1 MLRNK
6 RPLLCRMLGSPKR
19 ELRESAM
26 LADRRPCRLLGSPK
40 RQLREYAPHL
50 VEAHRIPS
58 ARGSGFSG
66 MWTGVASNALRI
78 ALLALVATVLLPEMA
93 EAQRPRRTRGD
104 ATQGEGAEG
113 KEGEGGA
120 YAAFQLLRKGQELLE
135 AGEHDRGAKI
145 LETIVEQY
153 PADPIRFR
161 AYLALGKHAL
171 SRSQQMEAI
180 GYLRNLKALEKP
192 GAELEGEDRDLFLE
206 SLYLQGM
213 AYFQT
218 RQYAQAF
225 PLLRRITNDFPNTV
239 WANQSYYY
247 IGMCHFAQGNWNKA
261 IEALG
266 LVGTFVDDAGD
277 DLEYAEAGRRFYVKI
292 HDTDL
297 PVLEKLG
304 AEVQVTI
311 ASQSGDTETIALVPL
326 PGDEHASLGSVA
338 TDLGKAVPG
347 DGTLQ
352 VIGGDSIRTSYV
364 DGNTLDGQKDVAR
377 SREVKVVGTAA
388 VTFTRGDFES
398 PADAAFPGQPV
409 FVALVDADL
418 DVSDA
423 ADTATVRV
431 VSRFKE
437 EIDADES
444 PATGVDLEKLLRSEE
459 DQWRTRDEITVPLTE
474 FVPATEGEAAP
485 AGPVHSGRF
494 RGQFSLGR
502 FVEDQ
507 PVDQADQTLTVALGD
522 EIVATFAD
530 ERHIG
535 GATPRTAT
543 ATLLAASEIDSRPR
557 AVQYEVAD
565 PVVAAKKSLVEAE
578 AFLELGRIFRSM
590 GLAKGAKEKVAE
602 GLARVEP
609 IIRQSGAIPASLTE
623 QAFRSKWDLHI
634 TAGDYEAAIRT
645 CELFNRL
652 YPESPFVDQALLQIG
667 RIKEEQ
673 KETKDA
679 VAVYKRILGLKTSQ
693 IKAEAQYRIARAI
706 ESQESEGGQPLA
718 GAAERAIVEY
728 KICAERYPDSPFAGE
743 SLGKLIDY
751 HIEKKDNAAASEL
764 LEQIFQDY
772 PDAQFLDAMLLKWV
786 MVAYRMGDVQKA
798 HDKCSQ
804 LLFEY
809 PASPYAERGRAIMPK
824 IEAKLKPAGGEDT
837 AQAGAGN

>member
-1 MLRNK
+1 MRRNDVI
-6 RPLLCRMLGSPKR
+6 RSR
-19 ELRESAM
+19 A
-26 LADRRPCRLLGSPK
+26 
-40 RQLREYAPHL
+40 
-50 VEAHRIPS
+50 
-58 ARGSGFSG
+58 
-66 MWTGVASNALRI
+66 GVVVA
-78 ALLALVATVLLPEMA
+78 ALVATLAVPDVA
-93 EAQRPRRTRGD
+93 EAQRPRRTRGEAAQAGAD
-104 ATQGEGAEG
+104 GAKQGEGG
-113 KEGEGGA
+113 N
-120 YAAFQLLRKGQELLE
+120 YAAFQLLRKGQELLDS
-135 AGEHDRGAKI
+135 GEHDRGAKI

-153 PADPIRFR
+153 PNDPIRFR

-171 SRSQQMEAI
+171 ARSQQMEAI
-180 GYLRNLKALEKP
+180 GYLRNLKALEQP
-192 GAELEGEDRDLFLE
+192 GKELAGEDRDLFLE

-225 PLLRRITNDFPNTV
+225 PLLRRITNDFPTTV

-247 IGMCHFAQGNWNKA
+247 IGMCHFAQGNWTKA

-266 LVGTFVDDAGD
+266 LVGTFVDDVGD
-277 DLEYAEAGRRFYVKI
+277 ELEYAEAGRRFYVKI

-304 AEVQVTI
+304 EEVKVTI
-311 ASQSGDTETIALVPL
+311 ASKSGDKETVSLVPL

-338 TDLGKAVPG
+338 TALGKAVPG

-352 VIGGDSIRTSYV
+352 VIGGDTISTSYV
-364 DGNTLDGQKDVAR
+364 DGNTLEGEKDVAR
-377 SREVKVVGTAA
+377 SREVNVVGTASVA
-388 VTFTRGDFES
+388 FTRGDFES

-409 FVALVDADL
+409 FVAVSDADL
-418 DVSDA
+418 DVSAA

-431 VSRFKE
+431 VARFKE
-437 EIDADES
+437 EEEADGS
-444 PATGVDLEKLLRSEE
+444 PATGVDLEKLLKGEE
-459 DQWRTRDEITVPLTE
+459 DRWRTRDEITVPLTE
-474 FVPATEGEAAP
+474 FVPVAEGETAAP
-485 AGPVHSGRF
+485 SGPVHSGRF

-507 PVDQADQTLTVALGD
+507 PVDQADQMLIVALGD
-522 EIVATFAD
+522 ELVATFTD

-535 GATPRTAT
+535 GTSPRTAS
-543 ATLLAASEIDSRPR
+543 ATILAASEIDSRPR

-578 AFLELGRIFRSM
+578 AFLELGRIFRAM

-602 GLARVEP
+602 GLTRVEP
-609 IIRQSGAIPASLTE
+609 IIRQSGAIPAALTE
-623 QAFRSKWDLHI
+623 QAFRTKWDLHI
-634 TAGDYEAAIRT
+634 TAGDYEAAVKT

-673 KETKDA
+673 KDVTGA
-679 VAVYKRILGLKTSQ
+679 IAIYKRILGLKTSQ
-693 IKAEAQYRIARAI
+693 IKAEAQYRIAQAI
-706 ESQESEGGQPLA
+706 ESEQTSRGGPVP

-728 KICAERYPDSPFAGE
+728 KTCAERYPDSPFAGE
-743 SLGKLIDY
+743 SLGKLVDY

-764 LEQIFQDY
+764 LEQVFQDY

-798 HDKCSQ
+798 RDKCSQ

-824 IEAKLKPAGGEDT
+824 IEAKLKPAGGGT
-837 AQAGAGN
+837 

>member
-1 MLRNK
+1 
-6 RPLLCRMLGSPKR
+6 
-19 ELRESAM
+19 M
-26 LADRRPCRLLGSPK
+26 LA
-40 RQLREYAPHL
+40 
-50 VEAHRIPS
+50 V
-58 ARGSGFSG
+58 
-66 MWTGVASNALRI
+66 
-78 ALLALVATVLLPEMA
+78 VATLLLPNVA
-93 EAQRPRRTRGD
+93 EAQRPRRQRGKAAQAGAD
-104 ATQGEGAEG
+104 GAKQGD
-113 KEGEGGA
+113 GGN
-120 YAAFQLLRKGQELLE
+120 YAAFQLLRKGQELLDS
-135 AGEHDRGAKI
+135 GEHDRGAKI

-180 GYLRNLKALEKP
+180 GYLRNLKALEQP
-192 GAELEGEDRDLFLE
+192 GKELAGEDRDLFLE

-277 DLEYAEAGRRFYVKI
+277 ELEFAEAGRRFYVKI

-304 AEVQVTI
+304 EEVKVTI
-311 ASQSGDTETIALVPL
+311 ASKSGDKETVSLVPL

-338 TDLGKAVPG
+338 TALGKAKPG

-352 VIGGDSIRTSYV
+352 VIGGDTISTSYV
-364 DGNTLDGQKDVAR
+364 DGNTLEGKKDVSR
-377 SREVKVVGTAA
+377 SREVNVVGTAA
-388 VTFTRGDFES
+388 VAFTRGDFES

-409 FVALVDADL
+409 FVALSDADL

-431 VSRFKE
+431 VARFKE
-437 EIDADES
+437 EEDADGS
-444 PATGVDLEKLLRSEE
+444 PATGVNIEKLLESEE
-459 DQWRTRDEITVPLTE
+459 DRWRNRDEITVQLTE
-474 FVPATEGEAAP
+474 FVPVAEGETAAP
-485 AGPVHSGRF
+485 SGPIHSGRF

-507 PVDQADQTLTVALGD
+507 PVDQADQMLTVALGD
-522 EIVATFAD
+522 ELVATFID

-535 GATPRTAT
+535 GTAPRTAS
-543 ATLLAASEIDSRPR
+543 ATILVASEIDSRPR

-578 AFLELGRIFRSM
+578 AFLELGRIFRAM
-590 GLAKGAKEKVAE
+590 GLVKGAKEKVAE
-602 GLARVEP
+602 GLTRVEP

-623 QAFRSKWDLHI
+623 QAFRAKWDLHI
-634 TAGDYEAAIRT
+634 TAGDYEAAVKT
-645 CELFNRL
+645 CELFNKL

-667 RIKEEQ
+667 RIKEDQ
-673 KETKDA
+673 RDTLGA
-679 VAVYKRILGLKTSQ
+679 ISIYNRILGLKTSQ

-706 ESQESEGGQPLA
+706 EAETTPQGEPVPGS
-718 GAAERAIVEY
+718 AERAIVAY
-728 KICAERYPDSPFAGE
+728 KTCAERYPDSPFAGE
-743 SLGKLIDY
+743 SLGKLVDY
-751 HIEKKDNAAASEL
+751 HIDKKDNAAASEL
-764 LEQIFQDY
+764 LEQVFQDY

-824 IEAKLKPAGGEDT
+824 IEAKLKPAGGGET
-837 AQAGAGN
+837 AQSGAGN

>member
-1 MLRNK
+1 MRRN
-6 RPLLCRMLGSPKR
+6 
-19 ELRESAM
+19 
-26 LADRRPCRLLGSPK
+26 D
-40 RQLREYAPHL
+40 
-50 VEAHRIPS
+50 VAH
-58 ARGSGFSG
+58 FSRA
-66 MWTGVASNALRI
+66 T
-78 ALLALVATVLLPEMA
+78 LVAVLATLLLPPAA
-93 EAQRPRRTRGD
+93 EAQRPRRTRSE
-104 ATQGEGAEG
+104 ATPARRQGPERPAGQPPAQPEAETRSAAG
-113 KEGEGGA
+113 N
-120 YAAFQLLRKGQELLE
+120 YAAIQLLRKGQELLD

-180 GYLRNLKALEKP
+180 GYLRNLKALEQP
-192 GAELEGEDRDLFLE
+192 GKELEGEDRDLFLE

-277 DLEYAEAGRRFYVKI
+277 ELDYAEAGRRFYVKI

-304 AEVQVTI
+304 EEVKVTI
-311 ASQSGDTETIALVPL
+311 ASKSGDAETVSLVPL

-338 TDLGKAVPG
+338 TTLGAAVPG

-352 VIGGDSIRTSYV
+352 VIGGDTISTSYV
-364 DGNTLDGQKDVAR
+364 DGNTLEGKKDVAR
-377 SREVKVVGTAA
+377 SRDVQVVGTATLA
-388 VTFTRGDFES
+388 FTRGDFES

-409 FVALVDADL
+409 FISLTDADL
-418 DVSDA
+418 DVSAA
-423 ADTATVRV
+423 ADTTAVRV
-431 VSRFKE
+431 VARFKE
-437 EIDADES
+437 EEPADAAT
-444 PATGVDLEKLLRSEE
+444 ATGVDMEQLLRSEE
-459 DQWRTRDEITVPLTE
+459 DRWRIRDEITVSLSE
-474 FVPATEGEAAP
+474 FVSAAAGEQP
-485 AGPVHSGRF
+485 PSGPVHSGRF
-494 RGQFSLGR
+494 HGQFSLGR
-502 FVEDQ
+502 FVENQ
-507 PVDQADQTLTVALGD
+507 PVDQADQVLTVALGD
-522 EIVATFAD
+522 ELVATFAD
-530 ERHIG
+530 DRHIG
-535 GATPRTAT
+535 GTAARTAS
-543 ATLLAASEIDSRPR
+543 ATIRVAGEIDSRPR
-557 AVQYEVAD
+557 AVQYDVAD

-578 AFLELGRIFRSM
+578 AFLELGRIFQAM

-602 GLARVEP
+602 GLTRVEP
-609 IIRQSGAIPASLTE
+609 IIRQSGAIPAALTE
-623 QAFRSKWDLHI
+623 QAFRTKWDLHI
-634 TAGDYEAAIRT
+634 AAGDYEAAIKT
-645 CELFNRL
+645 CELFNKL

-667 RIKEEQ
+667 RITEEQ
-673 KETKDA
+673 KDVSRA
-679 VAVYKRILGLKTSQ
+679 IAVYRRILGLKTSQ
-693 IKAEAQYRIARAI
+693 IKAEAQYRIARAL
-706 ESQESEGGQPLA
+706 ESEETANGEPVP
-718 GAAERAIVEY
+718 GAAERAIIEY

-751 HIEKKDNAAASEL
+751 HIEKKDNAAAAEL
-764 LEQIFQDY
+764 LEQVFQDY

-798 HDKCSQ
+798 HDKCTQ

-824 IEAKLKPAGGEDT
+824 IEAKLKPAGGGEA
-837 AQAGAGN
+837 AQAGAGD